1 MSYTHL
7 IKETLDI
14 LDLSVTFNENCL
26 TKEKYKGQIC
36 HIYRGN
42 LIYTA
47 QECIHCKHQIASDI
61 VRWGTTTVRLLMNDV
76 SEYRTYLELKKQRFK
91 CKACQRTFV
100 ADTSVAKKHC
110 FISEKVRWSV
120 VTRLKK
126 NTSMTEIAA
135 QKNLSVSSVYR
146 IMKRFYRPL
155 NPFRTPLPKV
165 LCFDEFKS
173 VRGVSGAMSFI
184 MMDGQTQRLLDI
196 VENRQLPFLKRYF
209 SHFSREIR
217 EAVEWIVID
226 MYAPYVSLVK
236 KLFPKAQL
244 IIDRF
249 HIVQHIGR
257 TFRNHRIKET
267 NQLLKSKEQKETDIV
282 DRLLKGSPALRVG
295 YQLYQDFLY
304 AVKERDYV
312 SFEELL
318 TNNIMLPEGYQT
330 TLRTFQ
336 KFLPQIK
343 NALQQ
348 SYSNGPLECLNNHIK
363 VLKRNAYGFRS
374 FYGSVA
380 KF

>member
-173 VRGVSGAMSFI
+173 VRGVSGAM
-184 MMDGQTQRLLDI
+184 
-196 VENRQLPFLKRYF
+196 
-209 SHFSREIR
+209 
-217 EAVEWIVID
+217 
-226 MYAPYVSLVK
+226 
-236 KLFPKAQL
+236 
-244 IIDRF
+244 
-249 HIVQHIGR
+249 
-257 TFRNHRIKET
+257 
-267 NQLLKSKEQKETDIV
+267 
-282 DRLLKGSPALRVG
+282 
-295 YQLYQDFLY
+295 
-304 AVKERDYV
+304 
-312 SFEELL
+312 
-318 TNNIMLPEGYQT
+318 
-330 TLRTFQ
+330 
-336 KFLPQIK
+336 
-343 NALQQ
+343 
-348 SYSNGPLECLNNHIK
+348 
-363 VLKRNAYGFRS
+363 
-374 FYGSVA
+374 
-380 KF
+380 